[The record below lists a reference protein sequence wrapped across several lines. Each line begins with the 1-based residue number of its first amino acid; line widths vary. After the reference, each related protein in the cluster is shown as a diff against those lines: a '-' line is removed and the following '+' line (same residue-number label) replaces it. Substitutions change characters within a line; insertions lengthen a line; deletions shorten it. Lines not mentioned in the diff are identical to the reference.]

1 MNVHILLPG
10 QQACRYHQES
20 AQEDF
25 LVLAGECLLIV
36 EEQERPLRQWDFVH
50 CPGGTRHVFVGA
62 GEGPC
67 AVLMI
72 GARPEPTD
80 IHYPVSEVAG
90 RHGASVDDTDRRAAR
105 GVCRLAGPL
114 GADDHPVADA
124 VGLPELGR
132 VDRPASAVPDTRLS
146 PGSGSPT
153 PTRRGSCTTGG
164 ISRTSTTPG
173 PSITGISGTSPWT
186 VPSS

>member
-1 MNVHILLPG
+1 MRDTQVPEAGIADGPHGRTVTSDGWFVLNLAQTQAMTNPNSGSFLEFEAEGSRWPELGVNVHILLPG

-25 LVLAGECLLIV
+25 LVLSGECLLIV

-62 GEGPC
+62 GNGPC

-80 IHYPVSEVAG
+80 IHYPVSEAAA
-90 RHGASVDDTDRRAAR
+90 RHGASVDEPTD
-105 GVCRLAGPL
+105 
-114 GADDHPVADA
+114 
-124 VGLPELGR
+124 
-132 VDRPASAVPDTRLS
+132 VPREAYAEW
-146 PGSGSPT
+146 
-153 PTRRGSCTTGG
+153 
-164 ISRTSTTPG
+164 PG
-173 PSITGISGTSPWT
+173 PWEPARTPWPTS
-186 VPSS
+186 